1 MSIFFVFFAT
11 TGWSALLSRKNLL
24 RASRH
29 LADICGQCS
38 LVFPSQAPTLVS
50 ACLVSLEPDSH
61 FRMMPDQVTPDERFG
76 QQSANS
82 HLSTP
87 EDASCTHI
95 LVFPTSATTRVSRRL
110 CPPGGRCSFFYSNL
124 FFPFFFRSL
133 LRRRSTR
140 KTSTDPI
147 WETTISSLPSTT
159 TWATD
164 SRG

>member
-1 MSIFFVFFAT
+1 MAE
-11 TGWSALLSRKNLL
+11 
-24 RASRH
+24 
-29 LADICGQCS
+29 ICGQCS

-95 LVFPTSATTRVSRRL
+95 LVFPTSATTRVRIDSI
-110 CPPGGRCSFFYSNL
+110 SFFY
-124 FFPFFFRSL
+124 FFFL
-133 LRRRSTR
+133 L
-140 KTSTDPI
+140 I
-147 WETTISSLPSTT
+147 YIISFIDFNGLFVLFHL
-159 TWATD
+159 
-164 SRG
+164 

>member
-1 MSIFFVFFAT
+1 METGYCSVRSYRTWRIKKYNILIVIIFMLEESLTNNCCVS
-11 TGWSALLSRKNLL
+11 GWSALLSRKNLL

-29 LADICGQCS
+29 LAEICGQCS

-95 LVFPTSATTRVSRRL
+95 LVFPTSATTRVRSYCGLAGL
-110 CPPGGRCSFFYSNL
+110 CKS
-124 FFPFFFRSL
+124 
-133 LRRRSTR
+133 
-140 KTSTDPI
+140 
-147 WETTISSLPSTT
+147 
-159 TWATD
+159 
-164 SRG
+164 

>member
-1 MSIFFVFFAT
+1 MSIFFVFSP

-110 CPPGGRCSFFYSNL
+110 
-124 FFPFFFRSL
+124 
-133 LRRRSTR
+133 
-140 KTSTDPI
+140 
-147 WETTISSLPSTT
+147 
-159 TWATD
+159 
-164 SRG
+164 